1 MFRRVVHIALAAAV
15 CGGAITLT
23 AEQKPKPA
31 PKPKA
36 SAEDRAKA
44 LENYQ
49 TTCQPCHGPEGK
61 APLKEMDLADGEWK
75 HGSTPA
81 AIAKTIREGVPGTAM
96 VAFKDKFS
104 DAEVRQ
110 LAALVGSF
118 GKAPAKKK

>member
-1 MFRRVVHIALAAAV
+1 MRIALVVGLCLLPLLAAEA
-15 CGGAITLT
+15 AT
-23 AEQKPKPA
+23 AADQ

-44 LENYQ
+44 LENYR

-96 VAFKDKFS
+96 VGFKDKFS
-104 DAEVRQ
+104 DAEVQQ